1 MGRIFFFLGLA
12 LVVYVAW
19 RMLQRNRNRDSAAG
33 ASGTSPRP
41 ALAMVSCANCGLHLP
56 RPDAFAEG
64 EHFYCCEDHRARGP
78 VRR

>member
-12 LVVYVAW
+12 LVVYLAW
-19 RMLQRNRNRDSAAG
+19 RMVQRSRARSSDSDSSGAA
-33 ASGTSPRP
+33 PRP

-64 EHFYCCEDHRARGP
+64 DQFYCCEDHRARGP
-78 VRR
+78 LPR